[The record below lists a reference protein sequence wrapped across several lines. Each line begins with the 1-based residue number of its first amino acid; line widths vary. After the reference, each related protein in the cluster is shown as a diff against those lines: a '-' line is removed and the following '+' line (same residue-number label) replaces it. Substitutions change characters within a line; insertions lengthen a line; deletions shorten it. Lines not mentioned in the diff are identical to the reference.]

1 VAGIGFELRKLLEK
15 RSYFGLFQAY
25 AYAGVISSGPWVLSI
40 VGILMVGILSASV
53 VVPATLVQQF
63 QVSVTYLIMLSLI
76 LSGPLQIAFTRF
88 IADRLFEKKENAVL
102 PNFMGALFT
111 VMTTSGVLGM
121 ILVLT
126 QFTYE
131 SDVYRMLMLAGFV
144 ILNGIWMSTLLL
156 SGLKQYKQIVGMFA
170 FGYAVV
176 VGSAL
181 ALRQLGMEGL
191 LFGFVLGHLVL
202 LVGMVTIIL
211 RNFPSDRLIAFDF
224 VKRRAMFPA
233 LMATGLLYNLAV
245 WADKLLFWYYPD
257 TGQGVI
263 GPLHASLVYDL
274 PVFLAYLAIIPGM
287 AVFLIRIETDFVEY
301 FDKFYTAVR
310 EGGSLDTI
318 ERNRDEMISSVRQGL
333 FEIVKIQTIAVLVVM
348 VAGPALLE
356 WIGISQLFLS
366 LLYIQVVAAGLQVVL
381 LGILNVLFYLDR
393 RREVVILT
401 GLLLVANVGLTWATL
416 QLGAY
421 WFGYGFA
428 GALLIT
434 VFVGLVL
441 LERKLETLEYETF
454 MLQ

>member
-1 VAGIGFELRKLLEK
+1 MAGIGFELRKLLEK

-88 IADRLFEKKENAVL
+88 IADRLFEKKESAVL
-102 PNFMGALFT
+102 PNFMGALLT
-111 VMTTSGVLGM
+111 VMAISGVLGM
-121 ILVLT
+121 LLVLIL
-126 QFTYE
+126 FPRE
-131 SDVYRMLMLAGFV
+131 SDIYRILMLAGFV
-144 ILNGIWMSTLLL
+144 ILNGIWMSTLML

-170 FGYAVV
+170 FGYIVV
-176 VGSAL
+176 VASAL
-181 ALRQLGMEGL
+181 ALRKLGMEGL

-202 LVGMVTIIL
+202 LIGMVTVIL
-211 RNFPSDRLIAFDF
+211 RNFPSDRLIAFGF
-224 VKRRAMFPA
+224 ARRRAMFPA
-233 LMATGLLYNLAV
+233 LMMTGLLYNLAV
-245 WADKLLFWYYPD
+245 WADKLMFWYFPD
-257 TGQGVI
+257 TGQPSI
-263 GPLHASLVYDL
+263 GPLNASLVYDL

-356 WIGISQLFLS
+356 WIGISQLYLS

-393 RREVVILT
+393 RREVVVLT
-401 GLLLVANVGLTWATL
+401 GLLLVANVGLTGATL
-416 QLGAY
+416 KLGAY
-421 WFGYGFA
+421 WYGYGFA
-428 GALLIT
+428 VALLIT
-434 VFVGLVL
+434 VFTGLIL

>member
-1 VAGIGFELRKLLEK
+1 MAGIGFELRKLLEK

-63 QVSVTYLIMLSLI
+63 QVSVTYLIMASLI

-88 IADRLFEKKENAVL
+88 IADRLFEKKERAVL
-102 PNFMGALFT
+102 PNFMGALCLA
-111 VMTTSGVLGM
+111 MMTSGVLGVV
-121 ILVLT
+121 LVLT
-126 QFTYE
+126 LFGEQ
-131 SDVYRMLMLAGFV
+131 SDIYRLLMLSGFV
-144 ILNGIWMSTLLL
+144 ILNGIWISTLLL
-156 SGLKQYKQIVGMFA
+156 SGLKQYKQIVSMFA
-170 FGYAVV
+170 FGYVV
-176 VGSAL
+176 TVAGAL
-181 ALRQLGMEGL
+181 ALRGLGMEGL

-202 LVGMVTIIL
+202 LIGMVTVIL
-211 RNFPSDRLIAFDF
+211 RNFPADRLIVFDF
-224 VKRRAMFPA
+224 MQRGAMYPA
-233 LMATGLLYNLAV
+233 LMATGLLYNFAV

-257 TGQGVI
+257 TGQQSI
-263 GPLHASLVYDL
+263 GPLNASLIYDL

-287 AVFLIRIETDFVEY
+287 AVFLIRIETDFVEF

-310 EGGSLDTI
+310 DGGSLDTI
-318 ERNRDEMISSVRQGL
+318 ERNRDEMIASVRQGL

-348 VAGPALLE
+348 VAGPALLA
-356 WIGISQLFLS
+356 WIGISQLYLS

-393 RREVVILT
+393 RREVVVLT
-401 GLLLVANVGLTWATL
+401 GLLLLGNVVLTTL
-416 QLGAY
+416 TLKLGAF

-428 GALLIT
+428 AALLVT
-434 VFVGLVL
+434 VFLGLVL

>member
-1 VAGIGFELRKLLEK
+1 MAGIGFELRKLLEK

-63 QVSVTYLIMLSLI
+63 QVSVTYLIMASLI

-88 IADRLFEKKENAVL
+88 IADRLFEKKERAVL
-102 PNFMGALFT
+102 PNFMGALCLA
-111 VMTTSGVLGM
+111 MMTSGVLGVV
-121 ILVLT
+121 LVLT
-126 QFTYE
+126 LFGEQ
-131 SDVYRMLMLAGFV
+131 SDVYRLLMISGFV
-144 ILNGIWMSTLLL
+144 ILNGIWISTLLL
-156 SGLKQYKQIVGMFA
+156 SGLKQYKQIVSMFA
-170 FGYAVV
+170 FGYVV
-176 VGSAL
+176 TVAGAL
-181 ALRQLGMEGL
+181 ALRGLGMEGL

-202 LVGMVTIIL
+202 LIGMVTVIL
-211 RNFPSDRLIAFDF
+211 RNFPADRLIVFDF
-224 VKRRAMFPA
+224 MKRGAMYPA
-233 LMATGLLYNLAV
+233 LMATGLLYNFAV

-257 TGQGVI
+257 TGQQSI
-263 GPLHASLVYDL
+263 GPLNASLIYDL

-310 EGGSLDTI
+310 DGGSLDTI
-318 ERNRDEMISSVRQGL
+318 ERNRDEMIASVRQGL

-348 VAGPALLE
+348 VAGSTLLA
-356 WIGISQLFLS
+356 WIGISQLYLS

-393 RREVVILT
+393 RREVVVLT
-401 GLLLVANVGLTWATL
+401 GLLLVGNVALTTL
-416 QLGAY
+416 TLKLGAF

-428 GALLIT
+428 AALLVT
-434 VFVGLVL
+434 VFLGLVL

>member
-1 VAGIGFELRKLLEK
+1 MAGIGFELRKLLEK

-63 QVSVTYLIMLSLI
+63 QVSVTYLIMASLI

-88 IADRLFEKKENAVL
+88 IADRLFEKKERAVL
-102 PNFMGALFT
+102 PNFMGALCLA
-111 VMTTSGVLGM
+111 MMTSGVLGVVV
-121 ILVLT
+121 VLT
-126 QFTYE
+126 LFSEQ
-131 SDVYRMLMLAGFV
+131 SDIYRLLMVSGFV
-144 ILNGIWMSTLLL
+144 ILNGIWMATLLL
-156 SGLKQYKQIVGMFA
+156 SGLKQYKQIVSMFA
-170 FGYAVV
+170 FGYIVTVA
-176 VGSAL
+176 GAL
-181 ALRQLGMEGL
+181 ALRGLGMEGL

-202 LVGMVTIIL
+202 LIGMVTVIL
-211 RNFPSDRLIAFDF
+211 RNFPAERLIVFDF
-224 VKRRAMFPA
+224 LKRGAMYPA

-257 TGQGVI
+257 TGQQSI
-263 GPLHASLVYDL
+263 GPLNASLIYDL

-310 EGGSLDTI
+310 DGGSLDTI
-318 ERNRDEMISSVRQGL
+318 ERNRDEMIASVRQGL

-348 VAGPALLE
+348 VAGSALLT
-356 WIGISQLFLS
+356 WIGISQLYLS

-393 RREVVILT
+393 RREVVVLT
-401 GLLLVANVGLTWATL
+401 GLLLLGNVVFTALTL
-416 QLGAY
+416 RLGAFWY
-421 WFGYGFA
+421 GYGFA
-428 GALLIT
+428 GALLVA
-434 VFVGLVL
+434 VFVGLML

>member
-63 QVSVTYLIMLSLI
+63 QVSVTYLIMASLI

-88 IADRLFEKKENAVL
+88 IADRLFEKKERAVL
-102 PNFMGALFT
+102 PNFMGALCLA
-111 VMTTSGVLGM
+111 MMTSGVLGVV
-121 ILVLT
+121 LVLT
-126 QFTYE
+126 LFGEQ
-131 SDVYRMLMLAGFV
+131 SDVYRLLMISGFV
-144 ILNGIWMSTLLL
+144 ILNGIWISTLLL
-156 SGLKQYKQIVGMFA
+156 SGLKQYKQIVSMFA
-170 FGYAVV
+170 FGYVV
-176 VGSAL
+176 TVAGAL
-181 ALRQLGMEGL
+181 ALRGLGMEGL

-202 LVGMVTIIL
+202 LIGMVTVIL
-211 RNFPSDRLIAFDF
+211 RNFPADRLIVFDF
-224 VKRRAMFPA
+224 MKRGAMYPA
-233 LMATGLLYNLAV
+233 LMATGLLYNFAV

-257 TGQGVI
+257 TGQQSI
-263 GPLHASLVYDL
+263 GPLNASLIYDL

-310 EGGSLDTI
+310 DGGSLDTI
-318 ERNRDEMISSVRQGL
+318 ERNRDEMIASVRQGL

-348 VAGPALLE
+348 VAGSTLLA
-356 WIGISQLFLS
+356 WIGISQLYLS

-393 RREVVILT
+393 RREVVVLT
-401 GLLLVANVGLTWATL
+401 GLLLVGNVALTTL
-416 QLGAY
+416 TLKLGAF

-428 GALLIT
+428 AALLVT
-434 VFVGLVL
+434 VFLGLVL

>member
-1 VAGIGFELRKLLEK
+1 MAGIGFELRKLLEK

-63 QVSVTYLIMLSLI
+63 QVSVTYLIMLSLV

-102 PNFMGALFT
+102 PNFMGALLT
-111 VMTTSGVLGM
+111 VMATSGVLGM
-121 ILVLT
+121 IMVLT
-126 QFTYE
+126 LFNYE
-131 SDVYRMLMLAGFV
+131 SDIYRMLMLAGFV

-170 FGYAVV
+170 FGYVVV

-181 ALRQLGMEGL
+181 ALRKLGMEGL

-202 LVGMVTIIL
+202 LIGMVIIIL

-224 VKRRAMFPA
+224 AKRRAMFPA

-257 TGQGVI
+257 TGQASI

-318 ERNRDEMISSVRQGL
+318 ERNRDEMIGSVRQGL

-348 VAGPALLE
+348 VAGPALLD
-356 WIGISQLFLS
+356 WIGISRLYLS

-393 RREVVILT
+393 RREVVVLT

-421 WFGYGFA
+421 WYGYGFA
-428 GALLIT
+428 VALLAT
-434 VFVGLVL
+434 VLLGLL
-441 LERKLETLEYETF
+441 MLERKLESLEYETF